1 MLTLLQLAVSTQIHG
16 KDDVALI
23 QVGLQPHKEHVALP
37 GDLTLVL
44 KEMRD
49 ELMANITGFSSKP
62 RQLQR
67 LSTMLQV
74 ASKDTDKLDL
84 DSIMPGFQLELKC
97 PFTSSLSATVALTFP
112 VCLRKDGC
120 ESNKGKDEPKEP
132 KNAWMVC
139 LRGSLGLNG
148 KHVNDHKHDHQPDTV
163 EGKTLEKVLEE
174 MEGKNLGDLWKT
186 HTMELKTLLEYGKW
200 KKADVVDINF
210 GLAFPVADK
219 HVIANKTTTD
229 GLNMRKFLSSSF
241 DPSFRFRTGLWSVGA
256 SGVETLILAILGHFK
271 LLDYPE
277 HNEAFK
283 FPSLFLTNGAGK
295 CWPIP

>member
-132 KNAWMVC
+132 KDSWMIC

-148 KHVNDHKHDHQPDTV
+148 KHVNAHGHDFKPDTV
-163 EGKTLEKVLEE
+163 EGKPLGAVFKE
-174 MEGKNLGDLWKT
+174 MKHKNLGDLLKL

-200 KKADVVDINF
+200 KKADVVDINL
-210 GLAFPVADK
+210 GLAFPVANK
-219 HVIANKTTTD
+219 HWLAAKTSSERS
-229 GLNMRKFLSSSF
+229 MSREILSSSF